1 VEDRGGQLG
10 TDQREALAAALL
22 AQRMNLSGRLRQRR
36 FELLATSG
44 PAAPFAEVQGRA
56 PGVSTAPSELVELIS
71 SIASVGVLQPV
82 LVEELPGPV
91 MRLVAGERRMRSVH
105 WGARHHPDN
114 PHFAALPAV
123 VCPGP
128 LSEEERRVWQLVE
141 NLAREDLQ
149 PGELA
154 AALLFER
161 SAVLVAKLSAAG
173 VVVPTDDA
181 NLDDPVARFRALD
194 RLRVAAG
201 CHHLG
206 APWEEVLGRLG
217 IQVRPEKAK
226 VLVRAFAAMPVELS
240 AEMDAAKIAL
250 ATRLEYLRLGR
261 GGRAEAAAE
270 LWVAVKATGRPELL
284 AGAVREQIDHPDLE
298 AGDAVERA
306 AAFREAADEARARA
320 QLRPDIDDLGSD
332 AGITEGTVVEE
343 AAVVEEALGGLRRLL
358 GELRGGLRLSRYD
371 AGSLALFAGE
381 LLDLLAETRQRE
393 GEAA

>member
-1 VEDRGGQLG
+1 VEDLGGQLG
-10 TDQREALAAALL
+10 TDQREAFAAALL
-22 AQRMNLSGRLRQRR
+22 AQRMNLSERLRQRR

-44 PAAPFAEVQGRA
+44 PGAPFAEVQGRA
-56 PGVSTAPSELVELIS
+56 PGISTAPSELVELIS

-114 PHFAALPAV
+114 PHFTTLPAV

-161 SAVLVAKLSAAG
+161 SAVLVAKLLAAG
-173 VVVPTDDA
+173 VAVPTDVA
-181 NLDDPVARFRALD
+181 YLDDPVARFRALD
-194 RLRVAAG
+194 RLRVAGG
-201 CHHLG
+201 CHNIG
-206 APWEEVLGRLG
+206 APWDEVLRRLG

-261 GGRAEAAAE
+261 GGRADAAGE
-270 LWVAVKATGRPELL
+270 LWAAVKASGRPELL
-284 AGAVREQIDHPDLE
+284 AAAVREQLVHPDLGADDAIE
-298 AGDAVERA
+298 RAVE
-306 AAFREAADEARARA
+306 FRDAADEARSQTQR
-320 QLRPDIDDLGSD
+320 RPGGEDDSAD
-332 AGITEGTVVEE
+332 AATDSGGIVPPGD
-343 AAVVEEALGGLRRLL
+343 VEEALAGLRRLV
-358 GELRGGLRLSRYD
+358 GALREGLLLSRYD
-371 AGSLALFAGE
+371 AGSLALFAAE
-381 LLDLLAETRQRE
+381 LLDLVGAGAQA